1 METIIGLLF
10 VLLPLIFKLIGSR
23 LEKSGQPGKAGKVL
37 REFGEALDGEESPMN
52 DWKHLREEL
61 FGNPESEIEPKAVH
75 VESPAPV
82 SLPSSVETRESLPVE
97 NVIRQMPAS
106 SKMPKSPMIA
116 EKKESKRKGETI
128 DPKKLVIYSEIM
140 KPKYTE

>member
-23 LEKSGQPGKAGKVL
+23 LEKSGQSGKSGKLL
-37 REFGEALDGEESPMN
+37 REFGEALDGEDSPMN
-52 DWKHLREEL
+52 DWKYLGQEL
-61 FGNPESEIEPKAVH
+61 FGNSEPESASEPASV
-75 VESPAPV
+75 SPVSKPSAPV
-82 SLPSSVETRESLPVE
+82 VETDREFPVE

-116 EKKESKRKGETI
+116 EKKESKRKGEKI

>member
-23 LEKSGQPGKAGKVL
+23 LEKSGESGKSGKLL
-37 REFGEALDGEESPMN
+37 REFGEALDGEDSPMN
-52 DWKHLREEL
+52 DWKYLGQEL
-61 FGNPESEIEPKAVH
+61 FGNSEPESASEPASV
-75 VESPAPV
+75 SPVSKPSAPV
-82 SLPSSVETRESLPVE
+82 VETDREFPVE
-97 NVIRQMPAS
+97 NVVRQVTPS
-106 SKMPKSPMIA
+106 SRKTTDAIVE
-116 EKKESKRKGETI
+116 EKKATGKKGEKI